1 MEIIERIL
9 KTMDEKG
16 IKQVDIAN
24 KLNINKSVIANWKK
38 RKANPPLEY
47 IEDIC
52 KILNVSISYIITGKE
67 TETNEIERIYNI
79 LSNEDKKIV
88 DIIFEKYRE
97 NNNLLSISKSG

>member
-24 KLNINKSVIANWKK
+24 TLDINKSVIANWKK

-52 KILNVSISYIITGKE
+52 KILNVSLSYIITGKE
-67 TETNEIERIYNI
+67 TETSEIERIYNT
-79 LSNEDKKIV
+79 LSKEDKKIV